1 MKKTLSLILAAA
13 ILLGSLVM
21 TAAAS
26 ADGMYII
33 TDSDTRELTRDEL
46 WEYQYDTLLYAFN
59 EIYARHGYKFET
71 GSRCYNWFTQMP
83 WYVPNENE
91 NSKDHHETYSHCSAT
106 ENRNVDLIKDVR
118 REMREL
124 KTTNPKGK
132 GMPTP
137 PAQDVNK
144 PRGFNYVKLDANQK
158 LAVYTAPSAKAYRAN
173 NGKAAG
179 C

>member
-91 NSKDHHETYSHCSAT
+91 NSKELGLGKLPQLLCCQRSK
-106 ENRNVDLIKDVR
+106 KDKRSVS
-118 REMREL
+118 L
-124 KTTNPKGK
+124 DSGK
-132 GMPTP
+132 
-137 PAQDVNK
+137 
-144 PRGFNYVKLDANQK
+144 R
-158 LAVYTAPSAKAYRAN
+158 
-173 NGKAAG
+173 
-179 C
+179 